1 MKHSIIWVD
10 DATGKASLGERP
22 VHLNTLTNDVQ
33 SFPPKA
39 RVY

>member
-1 MKHSIIWVD
+1 MKHTICWID
-10 DATGKASLGERP
+10 GKGGTDLRYRP
-22 VHLNTLTNDVQ
+22 VHLQPMSNDVQ